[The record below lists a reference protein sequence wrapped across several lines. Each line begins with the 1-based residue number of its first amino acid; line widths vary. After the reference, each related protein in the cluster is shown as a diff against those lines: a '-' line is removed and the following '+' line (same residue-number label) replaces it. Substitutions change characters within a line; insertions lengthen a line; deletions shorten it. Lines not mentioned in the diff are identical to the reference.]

1 MEHCAEHEIPKN
13 SSQVVDLEFE
23 FCDYTQRLIVATLLA
38 LWSFIAVLDNSIVI
52 LAVVLSKRLRTPTN
66 VFIVNLSVADLLT
79 GFFFAWQVPA
89 LVAPNGWPLPGW
101 LCSVVSV
108 GTTTGVGCS
117 IHSLAFI
124 ALNRLLLVT
133 KPLSV
138 YQSVYTRRKMTI
150 MVILTWLI
158 PLLTASLPGIFGLV
172 ELGYDFQYKFCTFVD
187 RNNMT
192 LWYDFIIVF
201 TNYPIPLIIL
211 IGSYYQIYRHIKRHS
226 ARQAAHATNAAWK
239 TGTGTRQQSGNQ
251 LQMEI
256 TKNTFYIVCAFILC
270 LTPYSVCILVDTLKP
285 AVPYAV
291 TVLLLNSWINPII
304 YATKH
309 PHFKTVFRSIFLCKC
324 TEIPEAADFIRAIRA
339 KSSVDFTCDLQYEK
353 AKVTTLKV

>member
-1 MEHCAEHEIPKN
+1 MDHCAEHQSPTN
-13 SSQVVDLEFE
+13 SSLQVEFEFE
-23 FCDYTQRLIVATLLA
+23 FCDYTQRLIVAA
-38 LWSFIAVLDNSIVI
+38 LIAVWCLIAILDNSVVI

-89 LVAPNGWPLPGW
+89 LVAPDGWPLPGW

-108 GTTTGVGCS
+108 GSTTGVGCS

-138 YQSVYTRRKMTI
+138 YQSVYTCRKMTG

-172 ELGYDFQYKFCTFVD
+172 ELGYDFQYKFCTFID
-187 RNNMT
+187 RNNMAV
-192 LWYDFIIVF
+192 WYDFIIVF
-201 TNYPIPLIIL
+201 TNYPIPLLIL

-226 ARQAAHATNAAWK
+226 ARQAVYVNSAWK
-239 TGTGTRQQSGNQ
+239 TAGTRQQNGNQ

-270 LTPYSVCILVDTLKP
+270 LTPYSVCILVDSLQP

-291 TVLLLNSWINPII
+291 IVLLLNSWINPII

-339 KSSVDFTCDLQYEK
+339 KSSVDFSCELQYEK
-353 AKVTTLKV
+353 AKVTTLQV